1 VNELLWDELLPAGP
15 DDRDW
20 SDVVRRATRAR
31 RRRRVSSVL
40 AVVVA
45 SGLLIAA
52 AYAFGHPIVD
62 FKSAPKGSHAVVNDF
77 GSLKVGAP
85 PGMAIGGL
93 LPEEA
98 RRITKVVIEGK
109 PHTLWVA
116 PTRQGGYCDHWSGL
130 IAECRA
136 DPRVFKRILFSRLYS
151 APRGRRPL
159 LVVGGSFLQSNVA
172 RLELAYQ
179 DGTTAEI
186 PFVWVTEPINA
197 GFYLFRVPR
206 SRWARGHGP
215 KGIRLY
221 DGQGHLL
228 ASEAAPYE
236 GTPGP
241 DSNLN
246 LHKLAGYPPLSVPAG
261 AIWSKRRQLFDLR
274 ADDGSHLGLWV
285 SPSISGGTCFWS
297 NQTSACPPPGRRKH
311 PPALQLGFSGGTHVT
326 ICCNVRPD
334 VTRVVARFQD
344 GDRIELLPRKSYLLW
359 PIPARHYPPGHRLEE
374 LVAFDATGQRVGT
387 ERGPVGRGMYP
398 CKKPRKLGYGVA
410 MCP

>member
-1 VNELLWDELLPAGP
+1 MTDLLWDELLPAGP

-31 RRRRVSSVL
+31 RRRGASSVL
-40 AVVVA
+40 AVVAA

-52 AYAFGHPIVD
+52 AYGLGHPIID
-62 FKSAPKGSHAVVNDF
+62 FSSAPKGPRAVVDDF

-85 PGMAIGGL
+85 RGIAVGGL

-98 RRITKVVIEGK
+98 RRITRVVIDGK

-116 PTRQGGYCDHWSGL
+116 PTKQGGYCDHWSGL

-136 DPRVFKRILFSRLYS
+136 NPRVFQRILFSRLYS
-151 APRGRRPL
+151 APRGQRPL
-159 LVVGGSFLQSNVA
+159 LVVGGSFLQRDAA

-179 DGTTAEI
+179 DGTTIEI

-206 SRWARGHGP
+206 SRRAKGHGP
-215 KGIRLY
+215 KGVRLF
-221 DGQGHLL
+221 DEHGHLL
-228 ASEAAPYE
+228 ASESAPYE

-241 DSNLN
+241 DSDLN
-246 LHKLAGYPPLSVPAG
+246 LHKLAGYPPLSVPAR
-261 AIWSKRRQLFDLR
+261 AIWGKRRQLFDLY
-274 ADDGSHLGLWV
+274 ADDGAHLGLWV
-285 SPSISGGTCFWS
+285 APSSSGGTCFWS
-297 NQTSACPPPGRRKH
+297 NQTSACSSARREQR
-311 PPALQLGFSGGTHVT
+311 ALQLGFSGGPHVT
-326 ICCNVRPD
+326 VCCNVRPD

-344 GDRIELLPRKSYLLW
+344 GERIGLRPRGSYLLW
-359 PIPARHYPPGHRLEE
+359 PIPARHYAPGHRLEE
-374 LVAFDATGQRVGT
+374 LVAFDAAGQRVGS
-387 ERGPVGRGMYP
+387 ERGPVGPGMYP
-398 CKKPRKLGYGVA
+398 CKTPRKLGYGVS